1 MLKLNIVSS
10 KKIGQPDY
18 GSLGATVGVE
28 VELDSS
34 LVSNPDA
41 LIART
46 RGLFDVARRAV
57 DEELRNGRTS
67 TPQPPNGN
75 GTSNASTNGNGNGQ
89 RAATASQLRA
99 IRAIAKR
106 LGHDADAA
114 AVEVVGVHLDDITL
128 PQASQLIDELK
139 SRQTTGGA
147 R

>member
-46 RGLFDVARRAV
+46 RGLFDAARRAV
-57 DEELRNGRTS
+57 DEELKNGRTS
-67 TPQPPNGN
+67 TPQPSNGN
-75 GTSNASTNGNGNGQ
+75 GASNASTNGNGQ
-89 RAATASQLRA
+89 RAATASQVRA
-99 IRAIAKR
+99 IRAIAQR
-106 LGHDADAA
+106 LGLDADAA
-114 AVEVVGVHLDDITL
+114 ALEVVGVHLDDVTL